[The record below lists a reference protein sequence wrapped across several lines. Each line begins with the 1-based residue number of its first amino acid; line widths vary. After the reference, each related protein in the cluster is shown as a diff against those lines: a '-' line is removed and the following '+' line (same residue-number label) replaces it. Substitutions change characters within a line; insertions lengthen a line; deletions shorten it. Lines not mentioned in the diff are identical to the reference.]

1 MPLPCDAQLFEAPT
15 AQVWHKRYY
24 TLHIHGS
31 RTVPPPL
38 YLKTLRILLNGSGHH
53 ELLEAGGLGSNFS
66 ALILATAITMEILDL
81 TRKVVDDIDA
91 QYETGII
98 VLEDGAVW
106 KGVDV
111 FAPESQEGLE
121 KLRMGLTTL
130 GLISGIG
137 NLFTPFGQNVLF
149 PPVMTY
155 ASTSPTLLAS
165 ALQGCEKAF
174 YILMHLAL
182 IQLVIPDRLVLH
194 KKDVPMDLNSAL
206 ASTVHG
212 TRSRIAAND
221 PATLHHFLHV
231 LEKSD
236 VLSHLLSLLRLLL
249 APQSAYDENA
259 RNTEFPIVSVLI
271 FKALMVVWEII
282 VRVENPPLALQEEMY
297 LYSVANPTGAPP
309 SAVPSAGVPMVRPVE
324 AFKYE
329 LLVLLTE
336 WEIRNENEDMED
348 LESLEWR
355 YLRWM
360 RAVFFEMEQ
369 WGVGKGVVMALDNGL
384 LDGGDGD

>member
-15 AQVWHKRYY
+15 AQIWHEKYY

-31 RTVPPPL
+31 RMVPTPL
-38 YLKTLRILLNGSGHH
+38 YLKTLRILLNGNGHH

-66 ALILATAITMEILDL
+66 ALILATAIQMEILDL
-81 TRKVVDDIDA
+81 TRKVADDIDA
-91 QYETGII
+91 QYETGI
-98 VLEDGAVW
+98 LALQDGAVW

-137 NLFTPFGQNVLF
+137 NLFTPYDQHVLF
-149 PPVMTY
+149 PPVTIY

-182 IQLVIPDRLVLH
+182 VQLVIPDRMVLH

-212 TRSRIAAND
+212 ARSRMACND
-221 PATLHHFLHV
+221 PATLQHFLLV

-282 VRVENPPLALQEEMY
+282 VRVENPPLALQEQMY
-297 LYSVANPTGAPP
+297 LYSEANPTATATLPI
-309 SAVPSAGVPMVRPVE
+309 VVKPVE

-329 LLVLLTE
+329 LLVLLIG
-336 WEIRNENEDMED
+336 WEIRNEETEE

-360 RAVFFEMEQ
+360 KAVFLEMEQ
-369 WGVGKGVVMALDNGL
+369 WGVGNGVVMALDYGL
-384 LDGGDGD
+384 FGDDDDDE